1 MKNLISFSPCNSPL
15 QHAKKTSE
23 GPISRGIYHFR
34 RQIYSVLRRD
44 TPNVRTIVQHM
55 TSWAQR
61 LLQKEDYLAEE
72 IEKED
77 EVPYYLSPETL
88 VCRFSI

>member
-1 MKNLISFSPCNSPL
+1 MKNLISFSSCDAPF

-23 GPISRGIYHFR
+23 GPISLGIYHFR

-44 TPNVRTIVQHM
+44 TPNIKTIVQHM

-61 LLQKEDYLAEE
+61 LLQKEGYLAEE
-72 IEKED
+72 KEEED
-77 EVPYYLSPETL
+77 EVPYYLAPETL
-88 VCRFSI
+88 VRRFSI